1 MSEPTIYCMS
11 AQRLQQ
17 QIWSEMRIEEPLEK
31 CEEYLNKFFETYPG
45 VKRYIDETKAFV
57 ERFGFTWTYT
67 GRRRRFAIAKYNRN
81 QAARMGRQ
89 AVNARI
95 QTTSS
100 DLVMYN
106 LIDVANWLRPRNG
119 RVLLTVHDS
128 ILSQLPKNIRPV
140 LGELKELIT
149 VGTANRA
156 PWLPVEWKFDVG
168 RGPNYGDT
176 HEKVE

>member
-1 MSEPTIYCMS
+1 MS
-11 AQRLQQ
+11 ADRLQQ
-17 QIWSEMRIEEPLEK
+17 QLWSELRIEESLEQ
-31 CEEYLNKFFETYPG
+31 CQEYLDKFFETYPG
-45 VKRYIDETKAFV
+45 VQNYIESTKNFV
-57 ERFGFTWTYT
+57 MRFGYTVTFT
-67 GRRRRFAIAKYNRN
+67 GRRRRFAIANYSRA

-106 LIDVANWLRPRNG
+106 LIDVANWLKGLGG
-119 RVLLTVHDS
+119 RMLLTVHDS
-128 ILSQLPKNIRPV
+128 LLFQLPKNVGAVYADIKR
-140 LGELKELIT
+140 LIT
-149 VGTANRA
+149 EKTAERA

-176 HEKVE
+176 HEEVS

>member
-1 MSEPTIYCMS
+1 M
-11 AQRLQQ
+11 
-17 QIWSEMRIEEPLEK
+17 EET
-31 CEEYLNKFFETYPG
+31 EEQCQKYMDKFFETYPG

-67 GRRRRFAIAKYNRN
+67 GRRRRFAIAKYNRSM
-81 QAARMGRQ
+81 ASRMGRQ

-106 LIDVANWLRPRNG
+106 LIDIANWLKKRNG
-119 RVLLTVHDS
+119 RILLTVHDS
-128 ILSQLPKNIRPV
+128 ILFQLPKNPGPV
-140 LGELKELIT
+140 MAEIKELVSGNT
-149 VGTANRA
+149 VKRA

-176 HEKVE
+176 HGEVD